1 MSIPVIDLSPT
12 STEFEIPV
20 RKGKEQEKIF
30 CRTWGHSDAAYV
42 TVLCHGL
49 GAHSGWFEPLASRLA
64 SCKHRVYSCDLSGF
78 GHGDRRSFDSYRQW
92 QDDLIA
98 LTNHAKEENPGKPLV
113 LAGNSMG
120 ALVAL
125 SSLDRL
131 EQPPSAMLLM
141 SPGFEGF
148 AGTFTLPYKLKA
160 ILTALVA
167 PGKIIAL
174 PYSVDDITVNEKIRE
189 QVNADKLG
197 KFAIPAGL
205 GLELLKLT
213 KEAVRKS
220 KSLPCPVYLATAGQE
235 RIVDNRMND
244 RFFEGLDCPAK
255 ERVHFNECRHDL
267 VFEDSVSSL
276 ADGFSAWLTPFVSA

>member
-1 MSIPVIDLSPT
+1 MSIPVIDLSPS

-20 RKGKEQEKIF
+20 KKGKEQEKIF
-30 CRTWGHSDAAYV
+30 CRRWGDPDAEIV

-49 GAHSGWFEPLASRLA
+49 GAHSGWFEPLASRLSA
-64 SCKHRVYSCDLSGF
+64 CKHRVYSCDLTGF
-78 GHGDRRSFDSYRQW
+78 GHGERRRFDSYKQW
-92 QDDLIA
+92 QEDLIA
-98 LTNHAKEENPGKPLV
+98 LTNHAREENAAKPIV

-120 ALVAL
+120 ALVAI
-125 SSLDRL
+125 SSVERL
-131 EQPPSAMLLM
+131 EKPPRAMLLM

-148 AGTFTLPYKLKA
+148 AGTFTLAYKLKA
-160 ILTALVA
+160 IFTALIA

-174 PYSVDDITVNEKIRE
+174 PYSVDDITVNERIRE
-189 QVNADKLG
+189 QVSADKLG

-235 RIVDNRMND
+235 RIVDNRIND
-244 RFFEGLDCPAK
+244 RFFAGLDCPAK
-255 ERVHFNECRHDL
+255 ERVHFDNCHHDL
-267 VFEDSVSSL
+267 VFEDSVNSL
-276 ADGFSAWLTPFVSA
+276 AEGFSTWLRTLDSA

>member
-1 MSIPVIDLSPT
+1 MSIPVIDLSPS

-20 RKGKEQEKIF
+20 KKGKEQEKIF
-30 CRTWGHSDAAYV
+30 CRRWGDPEAEIV

-49 GAHSGWFEPLASRLA
+49 GAHSGWFEPLASRL
-64 SCKHRVYSCDLSGF
+64 SVRKHRVYSCDLSGF
-78 GHGDRRSFDSYRQW
+78 GHGDRRRVDSYRQW

-98 LTNHAKEENPGKPLV
+98 LINHAKEENPGKPIV

-120 ALVAL
+120 ALVAI
-125 SSLDRL
+125 SSVERL
-131 EQPPSAMLLM
+131 EKPPSAMLLM

-148 AGTFTLPYKLKA
+148 SGTFTLPYKLKA
-160 ILTALVA
+160 IFTALIA
-167 PGKIIAL
+167 PAKIIAL

-235 RIVDNRMND
+235 RIVDNRFND
-244 RFFEGLDCPAK
+244 SFFEGLDCPAK
-255 ERVHFNECRHDL
+255 ERVHFDHCRHDL
-267 VFEDSVSSL
+267 VFEDSVDSL
-276 ADGFSAWLTPFVSA
+276 AEGFAAWFQAIDGA

>member
-1 MSIPVIDLSPT
+1 MSIPVIDLSPS

-20 RKGKEQEKIF
+20 KTGKEQEKIF
-30 CRTWGHSDAAYV
+30 CRRWGDPEAEIV

-49 GAHSGWFEPLASRLA
+49 GAHSGWFEPLASRLSA
-64 SCKHRVYSCDLSGF
+64 RKHRVYSCDLSGF
-78 GHGDRRSFDSYRQW
+78 GHGDRRRFDSYKQW

-98 LTNHAKEENPGKPLV
+98 LINHAREENPGKPII

-125 SSLDRL
+125 SSVERL
-131 EQPPSAMLLM
+131 EKPPSAMLLM

-148 AGTFTLPYKLKA
+148 SGTFTLPYKLKA
-160 ILTALVA
+160 IFTALIA
-167 PGKIIAL
+167 PAKIIAL

-220 KSLPCPVYLATAGQE
+220 KSMPCPVYLATAGQE
-235 RIVDNRMND
+235 RIVDNRFND
-244 RFFEGLDCPAK
+244 SFFERLDCPAK
-255 ERVHFNECRHDL
+255 ERVHFDDCRHDL
-267 VFEDSVSSL
+267 VFEDSVDSL
-276 ADGFSAWLTPFVSA
+276 AEGFSAWFQTLDSA